1 MHADRDAD
9 GPDEFSPVITTYCAC
24 FMHEAVCVLFQLAR
38 FIPLLRDGRED
49 LDSSFKRALFLLSV
63 PLSVG
68 FASSSFLLGSD
79 KAPVIPRGGGDVG
92 GWGRLVGRALK
103 TCRGRAAR
111 RDPFCDGGREKEAR
125 ERRGF

>member
-1 MHADRDAD
+1 
-9 GPDEFSPVITTYCAC
+9 
-24 FMHEAVCVLFQLAR
+24 MHEAVCVLFQRAR
-38 FIPLLRDGRED
+38 FIPPLRDGRED
-49 LDSSFKRALFLLSV
+49 LDPSFKRALFLLSV

-79 KAPVIPRGGGDVG
+79 EAPVIPQGRGGLG
-92 GWGRLVGRALK
+92 GVCGGGGGRLVGRALK
-103 TCRGRAAR
+103 TCRERAAR

>member
-79 KAPVIPRGGGDVG
+79 KAPVIPRGGGGCGRVGEVG
-92 GWGRLVGRALK
+92 G
-103 TCRGRAAR
+103 
-111 RDPFCDGGREKEAR
+111 E
-125 ERRGF
+125 GFENVQRKSGEEGSFL